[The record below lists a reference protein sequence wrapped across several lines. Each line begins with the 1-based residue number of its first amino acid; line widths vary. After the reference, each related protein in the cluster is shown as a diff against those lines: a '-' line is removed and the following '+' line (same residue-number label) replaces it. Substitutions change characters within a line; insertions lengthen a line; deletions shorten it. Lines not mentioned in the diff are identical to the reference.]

1 MTSDDTPLR
10 PLGTGE
16 LLDAAFGLYR
26 ALFAPLLL
34 IQVLCVLPYF
44 AVTVFAEAAGGE
56 RPGLLLLASILAFT
70 LGAVGTAATAR
81 LIGDRYLDRSM
92 TAGDALRGMLPRAGA
107 ILSTALLTGVAV
119 GASALPSLLTIL
131 GAVFVSQGDVSS
143 SVLVT
148 MLGLGFSGL
157 ILMVLPL
164 FVFAGTALA
173 SIALVLEPDLTAMG
187 ALGRSWHL
195 TKGARLR
202 IMLLLFALVVVLLIA
217 TVGST
222 GLIEAVVGIESLA
235 GRVLIALG
243 QSVMTVLF
251 QPALYC
257 VLTLLY
263 YDRRVRLEGF
273 DLEVLAAALPEAAA
287 AQ

>member
-1 MTSDDTPLR
+1 MTSDATPLR

-44 AVTVFAEAAGGE
+44 AVTVYAEAAEGD
-56 RPGLLLLASILAFT
+56 RPGLVLLASILAFT

-92 TAGDALRGMLPRAGA
+92 TAGDALRGMLPRWRA
-107 ILSTALLTGVAV
+107 ILGTALLTGVAV
-119 GASALPSLLTIL
+119 GASALPSLLTIV
-131 GAVFVSQGDVSS
+131 GAFFMSQGATSS
-143 SVLVT
+143 RVLLTAVG
-148 MLGLGFSGL
+148 LGLGGL
-157 ILMVLPL
+157 LLLALPL

-173 SIALVLEPDLTAMG
+173 SIALVLEPDLSATG

-202 IMLLLFALVVVLLIA
+202 VMLLLFALVVVLLIA
-217 TVGST
+217 TAGTT
-222 GLIEAVVGIESLA
+222 GAIEAVVGIESLA

-273 DLEVLAAALPEAAA
+273 DLEVLAAALPETAASR
-287 AQ
+287 

>member
-148 MLGLGFSGL
+148 MLGLGFGGL